1 MRMSHKLLFYVCI
14 HASRIQE
21 NIFVLPGPGEHI
33 AVLFQTVPMYHAH
46 MLSFNHSRF
55 NIDWVI
61 TALQALL
68 KAIKIICPKS
78 LQSSP
83 SLYSPWTVAQP
94 FPLSL
99 GLSSQEYCSMLSF
112 PPPGIFPTQES
123 NLHLMSPALAAGSLP
138 IELHGKPRTTVP
150 DRTADRE

>member
-1 MRMSHKLLFYVCI
+1 MRMSHKLLFCVCI

-21 NIFVLPGPGEHI
+21 NIFVLPGPREHI

-46 MLSFNHSRF
+46 MLSFNHSWF

-68 KAIKIICPKS
+68 KAIKIICPKL

-83 SLYSPWTVAQP
+83 SLYSPWTVIQP

-99 GLSSQEYCSMLSF
+99 GLSSQEYCSTLSF
-112 PPPGIFPTQES
+112 PLPGIFPTRES
-123 NLHLMSPALAAGSLP
+123 NLHLMSPALPAGSLP
-138 IELHGKPRTTVP
+138 RELHGKPRTTVP
-150 DRTADRE
+150 DRTADRK